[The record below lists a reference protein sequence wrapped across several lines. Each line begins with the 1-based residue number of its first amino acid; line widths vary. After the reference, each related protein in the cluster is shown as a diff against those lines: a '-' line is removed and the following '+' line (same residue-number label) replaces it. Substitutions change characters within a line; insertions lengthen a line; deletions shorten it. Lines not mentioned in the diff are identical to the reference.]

1 MSEMEVAAD
10 PSRRV
15 VLWGA
20 TGHSKS
26 LRESLARSGYLVTA
40 LFDNNTDLAPPW
52 SGVRLYHGLEGF
64 RRWLSDHR
72 DADQFLVAIG
82 GSRGAQ
88 LAVVTSTCGAHTCVD
103 RFDVLGWDGAAFV
116 SLLSAPLEAPAATF
130 NLVQL
135 DQDPALEIVAQ
146 GGLIGSV
153 GAGPQRAAKQVW
165 EWNGAQYVKTTT
177 ELAPVEYR
185 IHAIYEGD
193 DAFQAGENDRAVDWY
208 SRAVL
213 DDSLKDWHAE
223 IGYRTQNDRAVLTAY
238 ARYRLLLI
246 GVRRGDANARDQLDA
261 LLAEN
266 PAGSPAFETARM
278 AQIFWDRYQSTSSW
292 NEACTAAN
300 AYANEKYQIFE
311 DLNLFGYA
319 NRTYIPAD
327 LCPVE

>member
-1 MSEMEVAAD
+1 VQVGDILGE
-10 PSRRV
+10 
-15 VLWGA
+15 
-20 TGHSKS
+20 
-26 LRESLARSGYLVTA
+26 
-40 LFDNNTDLAPPW
+40 
-52 SGVRLYHGLEGF
+52 
-64 RRWLSDHR
+64 
-72 DADQFLVAIG
+72 
-82 GSRGAQ
+82 SRGAQ
-88 LAVVTSTCGAHTCVD
+88 LAVVTSTCGAHTCVE
-103 RFDVLGWDGAAFV
+103 RFDVLGWNGAAFV
-116 SLLSAPLEAPAATF
+116 SLLSTPLEIPSGTF

-135 DQDPALEIVAQ
+135 DQDPALEITAQ

-153 GAGPQRAAKQVW
+153 GAGPQRAEKQVW
-165 EWNGAQYVKTTT
+165 EWNGAQYVKAAT
-177 ELAPVEYR
+177 ELSPVEYR

-193 DAFQAGENDRAVDWY
+193 DAFRAGETDRAVEWY
-208 SRAVL
+208 SRAIL

-223 IGYRTQNDRAVLTAY
+223 IGYRTQTDRVVLTAY

-266 PAGSPAFETARM
+266 PAGSPAYETARM
-278 AQIFWDRYQSTSSW
+278 AQVFWDSYQSTSSW